1 IFGYPIF
8 LMLTSSFKTNSEIF
22 TNPLSLP
29 TSLSLDNYKEV
40 LEVVDFSSYIWN
52 SIIVTSVSLFIVLFV
67 SSLAGYYLARFSF
80 KWNFILLL
88 FFMAGLMLPMKL
100 AVIPLYMLMVDLN
113 LVDTL
118 WSLIFTNV
126 AW

>member
-1 IFGYPIF
+1 
-8 LMLTSSFKTNSEIF
+8 
-22 TNPLSLP
+22 
-29 TSLSLDNYKEV
+29 
-40 LEVVDFSSYIWN
+40 
-52 SIIVTSVSLFIVLFV
+52 
-67 SSLAGYYLARFSF
+67 
-80 KWNFILLL
+80 FILLL

-126 AW
+126 AWGIPLAVFLFYGFFRTIPGALEDSARLDGCNNFQIYYRIILPIMKPAISIVGIVNLLNFWNDFFFPLIFIRTDS